1 MSMYQRV
8 LVPVDG
14 SPTSR
19 KGLAEA
25 IRLARLTGG
34 RLRLL
39 HVVNELLF
47 ATGYELYT
55 GDVMSVLKEGGEKIL
70 SDAKEV
76 VMAAGIGVETVCRE
90 TFGGRLCDIVVEEAT
105 QWNADL
111 IVIGTHGRRGVGRLL
126 IGSDAEQIVRVAPV
140 PVLLV
145 RGSQGGAA
153 TSALGHAGKVAVAV
167 GTAAAPA

>member
-1 MSMYQRV
+1 MTMYQRV

-25 IRLARLTGG
+25 IRLALLTGG

-39 HVVNELLF
+39 HVVNELFF

-55 GDVMSVLKEGGEKIL
+55 GDVMGVLKEGGEKIL
-70 SDAKEV
+70 SEAKEV
-76 VMAAGIGVETVCRE
+76 VMAAGIGVDTVCRE

-105 QWNADL
+105 QWKADL
-111 IVIGTHGRRGVGRLL
+111 IVIGTHGRRGIGRML

-145 RGSQGGAA
+145 RGSENGAG
-153 TSALGHAGKVAVAV
+153 TTALGDAGKVAVAV

>member
-25 IRLARLTGG
+25 IRLALLTGG
-34 RLRLL
+34 RLRLV
-39 HVVNELLF
+39 HVVNELFL

-55 GDVMSVLKEGGEKIL
+55 GDLMGVLKEGGEKIL
-70 SDAKEV
+70 SEAKDV
-76 VMAAGIGVETVCRE
+76 VMAAGVGVDTVCRE

-105 QWNADL
+105 QWHADL
-111 IVIGTHGRRGVGRLL
+111 IVIGTHGRRGVGRML
-126 IGSDAEQIVRVAPV
+126 IGSDAEQILRMAPV

-145 RGSQGGAA
+145 RGSETGADTA
-153 TSALGHAGKVAVAV
+153 ALGHASVVAAAV
-167 GTAAAPA
+167 GTAATPA